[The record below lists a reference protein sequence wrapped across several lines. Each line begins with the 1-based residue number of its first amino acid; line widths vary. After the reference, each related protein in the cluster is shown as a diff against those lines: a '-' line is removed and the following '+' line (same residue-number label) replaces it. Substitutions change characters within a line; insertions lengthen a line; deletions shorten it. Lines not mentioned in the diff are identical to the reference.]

1 MMLELLTSHDDQDL
15 CFRESGHL
23 QQQQNQAVVST
34 SILQSRTTAKCNQVH
49 DGSLLS
55 WSVSFIPKLVVIAR
69 LTKLLAPSPAHRI
82 FLWCAAGATTM
93 ALSECMIMLFA

>member
-55 WSVSFIPKLVVIAR
+55 WSVLVYPQAR
-69 LTKLLAPSPAHRI
+69 SDRSLDKTFGS
-82 FLWCAAGATTM
+82 
-93 ALSECMIMLFA
+93 LSSSSDLSVVCCWSDDYGTV